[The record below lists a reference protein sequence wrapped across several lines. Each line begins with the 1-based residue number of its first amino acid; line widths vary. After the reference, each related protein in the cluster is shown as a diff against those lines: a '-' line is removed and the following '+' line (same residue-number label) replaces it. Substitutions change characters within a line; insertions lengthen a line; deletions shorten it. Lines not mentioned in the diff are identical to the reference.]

1 MIDKYRY
8 AANDITSNNQHMYGY
23 KEIELESHVH
33 IQANRATSFRL
44 FFPWASLL
52 NHQVNVQMNEQN
64 DQGNSYILLLP
75 MFTCSWCHHIFAERK
90 SPDKKNLPTLK
101 KALVSIWHYKSA
113 YWLQLTTLISSI
125 ICNLGKSKN
134 KSIPSL
140 KAWKEGD
147 LCNQVEALSARLQAS
162 GDAETGLHARR
173 RRGWLVPA
181 YLSAWRRRRGG
192 ARLREV
198 VPPRQKR
205 R

>member
-75 MFTCSWCHHIFAERK
+75 MFTCSWCHHMFAERK
-90 SPDKKNLPTLK
+90 SPDKKNLLTLK

-113 YWLQLTTLISSI
+113 YWLQLTTLVSSI

-140 KAWKEGD
+140 RLERRETSVRTGTTSKGITQPTLQESCTEITRG
-147 LCNQVEALSARLQAS
+147 NISVTQVIVA
-162 GDAETGLHARR
+162 
-173 RRGWLVPA
+173 A
-181 YLSAWRRRRGG
+181 YDGFYTR
-192 ARLREV
+192 
-198 VPPRQKR
+198 KN
-205 R
+205 

>member
-113 YWLQLTTLISSI
+113 YRLRLKSLISLI
-125 ICNLGKSKN
+125 ICNLGKEIQIVTFSPGLKGGRPLYGQVPHRKASPNPHCKN
-134 KSIPSL
+134 HSQRSP
-140 KAWKEGD
+140 
-147 LCNQVEALSARLQAS
+147 
-162 GDAETGLHARR
+162 
-173 RRGWLVPA
+173 
-181 YLSAWRRRRGG
+181 G
-192 ARLREV
+192 AMSVIRVIIAACDGFSTRNN
-198 VPPRQKR
+198 
-205 R
+205 

>member
-75 MFTCSWCHHIFAERK
+75 MCPSYVCSKEVARQR
-90 SPDKKNLPTLK
+90 NLPQLE

-113 YWLQLTTLISSI
+113 YRLRLKSLISLI
-125 ICNLGKSKN
+125 ICNLGKEIQIVTFSPGLKGGRPLYGQVPHRKASPNPHCKN
-134 KSIPSL
+134 HSQRSP
-140 KAWKEGD
+140 
-147 LCNQVEALSARLQAS
+147 EAMSVIRVIIAACDGFSTRNN
-162 GDAETGLHARR
+162 
-173 RRGWLVPA
+173 
-181 YLSAWRRRRGG
+181 
-192 ARLREV
+192 
-198 VPPRQKR
+198 
-205 R
+205 